1 MMDAVGGI
9 LAVIFALPPKKK
21 ASSRG
26 KSRAT

>member
-21 ASSRG
+21 ASSRR
-26 KSRAT
+26 K